1 MNRKEFKELTESK
14 LVILDG
20 GMGSCLIS
28 EGMPQGVCPE
38 QWMIDNPDVQ
48 FKIQS
53 QYAVNGAD
61 IIYAPT
67 FTCNRPKL
75 SLYNLED
82 KLEEINIKLVET
94 ARRAAQSAD
103 HKVYIAGDMTM
114 TGIMLKPMGP
124 MDFEELI
131 DIYKEQVKA
140 LLKANVDLFIV
151 ETMMSLQETR
161 ACVIAIK
168 ELCDLP
174 IMATLTFEADG
185 KTLMGTDPGT
195 AAITLE
201 ALGVDAVGCNCST
214 GPLNMATCI
223 KKMSEVVNIPV
234 IAKPNA
240 GLPKLDD
247 NGNSYYDNNPHDFAV
262 QMKTILEAGATI
274 VGGCCGTNPEYI
286 KELVSMHYSKSASEK
301 SLTGIR
307 YLTSERATLRF
318 SLDDNF
324 MIIGERINPTGKKA
338 FQESLRNSSLDMAL
352 EFASQQEANG
362 AKILDVNVGMS
373 GIDEKAT
380 MVKLVDELSYSTDL
394 PLCIDTSYVDVMEAA
409 LRRYPGRALINSIS
423 GESAKT
429 DALLSVAKKYG
440 AMFIIL
446 PLDDKGIPESFD
458 EKTAIINTIA
468 NKAIAMGF
476 TKEDIVVDGLVTT
489 VGANK
494 NAGLQT
500 LDTIKYCYNN
510 GFATTCGLSNI
521 SFGLPQRGFV
531 NATFL
536 SMAIAN
542 GLTMAIANP
551 NQNLIMSTS
560 LAANMLRNKE
570 GADLA
575 YIERMNYIAESGAD
589 INSNNVLIV
598 NARNSDNSSSDDI
611 EKQLKNCVIKGKK
624 ESIASVT
631 QKCLEK
637 GIEPNIILN
646 KILIPSINEVGELFE
661 KGKYFLPQ
669 LIAGA
674 EAMKVSIDCIEP
686 LMSRESEGKE
696 LPTVIIASVE
706 GDIHDIG
713 KNLVALM
720 LKNYGFNV
728 IDLGKDV
735 KKEEIIQSAKENSA
749 DIIALSALMTTT
761 MKKMQEVVELA
772 KCEGV
777 GSKIIIGGAVTSQLY
792 ADEIGADGY
801 SSDAAQAVKLCK
813 SLLYME

>member
-446 PLDDKGIPESFD
+446 PLDDKGIPESCD

-646 KILIPSINEVGELFE
+646 EILIPSINEVGELFE

-686 LMSRESEGKE
+686 LMSKESEGKE

-813 SLLYME
+813 SLLNME